1 MQRPRYPE
9 IVANLTIRPRTR
21 LPPPRGGMGF
31 DGEYEELMSTAR
43 ANLNQTD
50 PAEAKSNFE
59 IYRSGSTTREIRLI
73 VNLVLVARRWRALLD
88 DRLRVTGQ
96 SSARM
101 EAMAAIINSPPLSP
115 QVDIA
120 KRLRIEGPTM
130 TRMLD
135 TLEKDGLVERL
146 ADPGDRRTKQLRLTR
161 DGESVL
167 EDIFAITDDLRD
179 RLLDGIPVEQMDAMN
194 SLLVSLIG
202 RLDSGLMPRPQND

>member
-1 MQRPRYPE
+1 
-9 IVANLTIRPRTR
+9 
-21 LPPPRGGMGF
+21 MGF

-101 EAMAAIINSPPLSP
+101 EAMAAIINSP
-115 QVDIA
+115 DIA

-179 RLLDGIPVEQMDAMN
+179 RLLEGIPVEQMDAMN

>member
-1 MQRPRYPE
+1 
-9 IVANLTIRPRTR
+9 
-21 LPPPRGGMGF
+21 MGF